1 MVDRLL
7 LIQVRLSSNPVHSP
21 STSIRAI
28 TLQSFYKNAKI
39 EKKKVKDSSY
49 NFAPPPSD
57 RLLLKTGTY
66 AKVKRTSVYFLP
78 HETDTSSK
86 DNVIKSKIFFCFDL
100 SEVSEWFA
108 PLSIFRIGHS
118 EKLLQL
124 FPKRFSHVLVLGV
137 ENEREDCARHDGE
150 EEMQGVHQQVVG
162 VHDEQIWALY
172 HKALR
177 VRILRKKWG
186 TTNFFKF

>member
-86 DNVIKSKIFFCFDL
+86 TMVLNQKYFSVL
-100 SEVSEWFA
+100 
-108 PLSIFRIGHS
+108 IFRKSPNGLRHFQFS
-118 EKLLQL
+118 ELVIPRNSFNSSQSDSLMCL
-124 FPKRFSHVLVLGV
+124 FL
-137 ENEREDCARHDGE
+137 A
-150 EEMQGVHQQVVG
+150 
-162 VHDEQIWALY
+162 
-172 HKALR
+172 
-177 VRILRKKWG
+177 
-186 TTNFFKF
+186 